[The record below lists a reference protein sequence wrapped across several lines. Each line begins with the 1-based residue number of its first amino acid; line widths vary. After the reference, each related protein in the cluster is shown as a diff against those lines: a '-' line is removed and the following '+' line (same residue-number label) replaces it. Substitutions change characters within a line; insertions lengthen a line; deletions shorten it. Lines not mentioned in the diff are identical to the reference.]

1 MMKKITRIAALL
13 AATALLLAGFPACS
27 DEDDDGDPT
36 LDKIEIGIDEET
48 VNTTYNIGEEF
59 DKTGITVTAKYSDG
73 STKNVTADATF
84 VATTEDGE
92 FTTEAEGEF
101 DVTLTATYEGKTA
114 SVSRTITVKA
124 GDGDDPDKPGDAS
137 LSSIEI
143 AVAATLKT
151 EYTVGEAFDMSG
163 ITVTA
168 KYSDDST
175 KDVTAKATI
184 VAKSGDADFTT
195 ATAGT
200 YEVTFNAT
208 YEGKTTSATRTI
220 TVKVNGTTYAWNF
233 QATGLKDI
241 LSYSPSTAEATSGK
255 DQLDAEG
262 TYESTPAGLTL
273 VLPKGA
279 AFNKVDTGMSASNA
293 SDIGA
298 STGAIEPHESADI
311 SVKVRGPFTA
321 VMLCGSNSS
330 TAKADRYAYI
340 KVNGEEV
347 AAPGKANT
355 SLALGEALSYTY
367 TGTDEVTVAFGVSAN
382 YIRIYDIKITTENG
396 DGTDKTAGEVKSKAE
411 FVATTDDTTAND
423 EATLGLVGTKADS
436 DTPAV
441 ATAAVENDKIVITSV
456 SAGSAT
462 ITVTDGTEGHEATIE
477 VTVSGTGKITIG
489 KITPYVDLASIFT
502 VTDGVLELKAG
513 KSYVYTLNG
522 KNFNDEKK
530 PTAFT
535 DAEWIAINGAKADK
549 AMDENGKYGS
559 PASLN
564 ASTSRVLT
572 VKVKG
577 VKTFKLYATNG
588 NKNDTN
594 RCASISI
601 DNNTAETY
609 VHDGRSSS
617 IPYDFAAIKL
627 DGEEHTLVIKG
638 GTKTI
643 YLTAIELLSE

>member
-13 AATALLLAGFPACS
+13 AATAFLLAGFPACS
-27 DEDDDGDPT
+27 DDEGDDDPT
-36 LDKIEIGIDEET
+36 LDKIEIGIDTDT
-48 VNTTYNIGEEF
+48 VKTTYNIGEEF

-84 VATTEDGE
+84 AATTEDGE
-92 FTTEAEGEF
+92 PFTTTAEGTFE
-101 DVTLTATYEGKTA
+101 VTLTATYDGKTA
-114 SVSRTITVKA
+114 TSDCTITVKA

-151 EYTVGEAFDMSG
+151 EYTVGEEFDKTG

-168 KYSDDST
+168 KYSNDTT
-175 KDVTAKATI
+175 KDVTATATI
-184 VAKSGDADFTT
+184 AAKSGDADFST

-200 YEVTFNAT
+200 YEVTFTAT
-208 YEGKTTSATRTI
+208 YEGKTATATRTI

-241 LSYSPSTAEATSGK
+241 LSYSPSTNEATVGK

-279 AFNKVDTGMSASNA
+279 AFNKVDPTMSASNA
-293 SDIGA
+293 SSVGA
-298 STGAIEPHESADI
+298 SAGAIEPHESADI

-396 DGTDKTAGEVKSKAE
+396 DGDGEGKTAGEIKSKAE
-411 FVATTDDTTAND
+411 FVATDDDTTANN

-441 ATAAVENDKIVITSV
+441 ATAAVKNDKIVITPV
-456 SAGSAT
+456 SAGKAT

-502 VTDGVLELKAG
+502 VTDGVLELKADSYAYYLSADNLNDTTGNNAWSTKTAGNETTG
-513 KSYVYTLNG
+513 KKSIEPFAESTTVLNMSKPDRYITL
-522 KNFNDEKK
+522 KVKDV
-530 PTAFT
+530 TAFRIYVQKDGKDRT
-535 DAEWIAINGAKADK
+535 YPVTINGAN
-549 AMDENGKYGS
+549 EQNG
-559 PASLN
+559 
-564 ASTSRVLT
+564 
-572 VKVKG
+572 
-577 VKTFKLYATNG
+577 
-588 NKNDTN
+588 
-594 RCASISI
+594 
-601 DNNTAETY
+601 
-609 VHDGRSSS
+609 SSS
-617 IPYDFAAIKL
+617 NDFDTFTTGTTDEVTIKIA
-627 DGEEHTLVIKG
+627 GYNNQSVYPVGVILYKEVS
-638 GTKTI
+638 
-643 YLTAIELLSE
+643 AED

>member
-13 AATALLLAGFPACS
+13 AVTAFLLAGFPACS

-48 VNTTYNIGEEF
+48 VKTTYNIGEEF

-84 VATTEDGE
+84 AATTEDGE

-101 DVTLTATYEGKTA
+101 EVTLTATYGGKTSA
-114 SVSRTITVKA
+114 PVTRTITVKA

-175 KDVTAKATI
+175 KDVTATATI

-208 YEGKTTSATRTI
+208 YEGKTASATRTI

-396 DGTDKTAGEVKSKAE
+396 DGEGKTAGEIKSKAE
-411 FVATTDDTTAND
+411 FVTTTDNTTAND
-423 EATLGLVGTKADS
+423 EATLGLVGTNATSS
-436 DTPAV
+436 DPAV
-441 ATAAVENDKIVITSV
+441 ATVEIKDGKVVITSV
-456 SAGSAT
+456 SASKAT

-477 VTVSGTGKITIG
+477 VTVKPNGAITLGTITKYVDPNAVVEQGTWTVTPGSTAPVIDGDGGLTVTFDGTYDKSFKFGSNDNKLTITTPKLAAGKTIAIAVTGKTGSSSNAVDFAITEKNNATAAAG
-489 KITPYVDLASIFT
+489 NVAEEKITFPSDGTEATGTFIYT
-502 VTDGVLELKAG
+502 VTEQ
-513 KSYVYTLNG
+513 
-522 KNFNDEKK
+522 
-530 PTAFT
+530 
-535 DAEWIAINGAKADK
+535 GAV
-549 AMDENGKYGS
+549 S
-559 PASLN
+559 F
-564 ASTSRVLT
+564 
-572 VKVKG
+572 
-577 VKTFKLYATNG
+577 TFKRANKKTTKVTKLEITVGDAPVAT
-588 NKNDTN
+588 
-594 RCASISI
+594 
-601 DNNTAETY
+601 TA
-609 VHDGRSSS
+609 D
-617 IPYDFAAIKL
+617 
-627 DGEEHTLVIKG
+627 
-638 GTKTI
+638 
-643 YLTAIELLSE
+643 